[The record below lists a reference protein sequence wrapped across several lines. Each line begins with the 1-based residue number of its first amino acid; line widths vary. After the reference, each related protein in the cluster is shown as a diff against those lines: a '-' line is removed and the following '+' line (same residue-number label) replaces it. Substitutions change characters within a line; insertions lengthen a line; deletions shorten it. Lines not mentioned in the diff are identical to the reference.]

1 MSRNTLRARVQCS
14 FKGETHTLDEII
26 DLDQLPL
33 DAGDMPDIHRHLA
46 RKAGIDPI
54 SYLYEVLE
62 SHDISF
68 SEATGLAADYC
79 NDGQFDWHGFDQAR
93 RDTGEWERILAVV
106 QDKIAPHELEA
117 APALKAALLAV
128 YRAGKASAR

>member
-1 MSRNTLRARVQCS
+1 MNRNTIRAQVQFS
-14 FKGETHTLDEII
+14 FKGETHALDEII
-26 DLDQLPL
+26 DLDPFPADEESQ
-33 DAGDMPDIHRHLA
+33 PDFHRQLA

-62 SHDISF
+62 SHDITF
-68 SEATGLAADYC
+68 SEATGQAADYC
-79 NDGQFDWHGFDQAR
+79 QDGQFDWHGFDKAR
-93 RDTGEWERILAVV
+93 RDAGDWERILAVV

-128 YRAGKASAR
+128 YRAGKLSVR